1 MNLFSQSAWLLSNV
15 AGALVGSAVSLPTA
29 LASFAMT
36 ALFICLLCMQK
47 VTSANVVAA
56 LCAALGVIA
65 CKCVGL
71 SGPAILVGALVGVG
85 AALAFSLKKG
95 ESGDSDI
102 RMGA

>member
-1 MNLFSQSAWLLSNV
+1 MLLLGPHLVRVAELVLGEFLRFPPTLFTFPLLRFGLSPV
-15 AGALVGSAVSLPTA
+15 SPFGAI
-29 LASFAMT
+29 ASPR
-36 ALFICLLCMQK
+36 
-47 VTSANVVAA
+47 SPW
-56 LCAALGVIA
+56 GRP
-65 CKCVGL
+65 L